1 MKKAETA
8 GHPAAISNAR
18 ERQKRRAEVLGEAVA
33 MVTAARRGAIGEEGR
48 ISTFWAGKT
57 PCWEMTRCAPQ
68 IRDECP
74 AYTHRTLPC
83 WEIEGT
89 YCKLTMEGGRASG
102 CDTSLCQTC
111 RLYKKYGEG
120 KPIDLKLV
128 GVGIDASINS
138 SVDGSHAD
146 RIFRE
151 IQTAINETRG
161 QAGALIPVLQRAQGL
176 IGYLPLPVL
185 RSIAREMRV
194 SLSEVYGIA
203 SFYSFFT
210 MIPRGKHII
219 STCMGTSCYVR
230 GGERIMNTLQK
241 ELGID
246 PGETTADGK
255 FSLEMVR
262 CLGCCGLSPVVAV
275 EDKVYRRMTPTKM
288 KEVLSTYA

>member
-1 MKKAETA
+1 MRKAVTA
-8 GHPAAISNAR
+8 GHPAATSNAR

-33 MVTAARRGAIGEEGR
+33 MVTAARLGAVGEGGR
-48 ISTFWAGKT
+48 ISSFWAGKT

-89 YCKLTMEGGRASG
+89 YCKLTMGGSCVSG
-102 CDTSLCQTC
+102 CDTSICQTC
-111 RLYKKYGEG
+111 RVYKKYGEG
-120 KPIDLKLV
+120 KPIDLKLL
-128 GVGIDASINS
+128 GAGIDASIS
-138 SVDGSHAD
+138 PSVDGSHAVK
-146 RIFRE
+146 IFRD
-151 IQTAINETRG
+151 IQTVINETRE
-161 QAGALIPVLQRAQGL
+161 QAGALIPVLQRAKGL

-203 SFYSFFT
+203 SFYSLFT
-210 MIPRGKHII
+210 MVPRGKHII
-219 STCMGTSCYVR
+219 SMCMGTSCYVR

-246 PGETTADGK
+246 PGETTADGI